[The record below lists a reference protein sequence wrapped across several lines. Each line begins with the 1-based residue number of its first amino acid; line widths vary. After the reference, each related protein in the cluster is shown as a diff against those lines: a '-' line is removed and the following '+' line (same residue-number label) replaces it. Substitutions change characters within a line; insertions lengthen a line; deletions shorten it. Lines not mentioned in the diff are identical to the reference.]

1 LPDKEVP
8 SAYRLRVPD
17 EIAELVRNLHP
28 LLKRKVKVSLKLI
41 LENPDEG
48 KELKDELAELRSF
61 RVGRFRIIYRMKKNV
76 IEIVAVGP
84 RERIYEETYL
94 ILKREKR

>member
-1 LPDKEVP
+1 MPP
-8 SAYRLRVPD
+8 AYRLRVSD
-17 EIAELVRNLHP
+17 EIAELARNMHP
-28 LLKRKVKVSLKLI
+28 LLKRKVKASLNLI

-48 KELKDELAELRSF
+48 KELKDELAGMRSF
-61 RVGRFRIIYRMKKNV
+61 RVGRIRIIYRMKKNM
-76 IEIVAVGP
+76 IEIVAIGP

>member
-1 LPDKEVP
+1 MPPV
-8 SAYRLRVPD
+8 YRLRVSD
-17 EIAELVRNLHP
+17 DIAGLVRNMHP
-28 LLKRKVKVSLKLI
+28 LLKRKVKASLTLI

-48 KELKDELAELRSF
+48 KELKDVLAGLRSF
-61 RVGRFRIIYRMKKNV
+61 RVGRIRIIYRMKKNI
-76 IEIVAVGP
+76 IEIVAIGP